1 MILNNARERVRFFRF
16 AAVGALGSVVDF
28 GVFNLLVH
36 FGIPSILS
44 SAISFILAVI
54 NNFLWNRY
62 WTYPD
67 SRSKS
72 LGNQLIQFS
81 LVSLVGMGIRAF
93 LFILIESH
101 LIEMF
106 ERFSWKISLSPTF
119 LGHNSTLTIAILVV
133 LIWNFLANRYWT
145 YNDIS
150 AE

>member
-28 GVFNLLVH
+28 GVFNLLVY

-81 LVSLVGMGIRAF
+81 LVSLVGMGIRA
-93 LFILIESH
+93 
-101 LIEMF
+101 
-106 ERFSWKISLSPTF
+106 
-119 LGHNSTLTIAILVV
+119 
-133 LIWNFLANRYWT
+133 
-145 YNDIS
+145 
-150 AE
+150 